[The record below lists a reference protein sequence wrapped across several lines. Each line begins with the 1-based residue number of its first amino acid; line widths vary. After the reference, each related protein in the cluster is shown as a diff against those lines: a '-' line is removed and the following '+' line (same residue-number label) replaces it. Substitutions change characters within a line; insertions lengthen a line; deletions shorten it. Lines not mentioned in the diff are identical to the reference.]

1 MNSLIEWA
9 NIISRD
15 LDAAGFQAEAME
27 VQHLSQLAAD
37 QKRPKGKRDEAVAQL
52 INRCHMKWIGDLYL
66 PQLSQNAWWSPL
78 NKLARAAQQASK
90 IQSRTRN
97 R

>member
-1 MNSLIEWA
+1 MNSLIEWE

-15 LDAAGFQAEAME
+15 LDAAGFHAEAME

-52 INRCHMKWIGDLYL
+52 ISRCHMKWIGDLYL
-66 PQLSQNAWWSPL
+66 PQLSQNAW
-78 NKLARAAQQASK
+78 
-90 IQSRTRN
+90 
-97 R
+97 